1 MNSTADL
8 PKAGLAGKALEKKP
22 GSDRVI
28 RYSQEFLL
36 ACAKSPLVERPTALP
51 PTSEWFG
58 ELVKEEV
65 DSNRRTPGRSGTS
78 DKIIL
83 GPPKTNFASSSLGG
97 LRRSD
102 DGSNGTK
109 KTGEGVREPRA
120 PRGPSS
126 ALEHGFAR
134 ETIEKLA
141 SHKLLPKVT
150 PKDITG
156 LLSGM
161 NSRTTSRTT
170 LSSSQKLSGGRNLNS
185 SNSTPGNGFNTN
197 NNISNSNATHSGLR
211 THRSDAPEWM
221 TYDPDAQSS
230 SRETNGDGPQDFVDD
245 IQAWKARMKEHE
257 RREREKEAA
266 AATSASTSAT
276 AASAPSKD
284 RDPKQP
290 SRADTSTSWRA
301 SAPPAKAQD
310 TPSET
315 SRSGGARPLV
325 STSMQDIDLLFAS
338 GDIDLMKPLDPTSSA
353 FDKFLSQH
361 TLAAAETGTMGLTPR
376 RTDGGSRFA
385 RFFDDEPE
393 MTGPSTTHAAPATGL
408 VLAATAPAAP
418 AQGSAPVPGRQLS
431 LDQLFQAH
439 SLGGTGSASGSVA
452 DQGTMAA
459 QTPPAPGRMLS
470 EADIL
475 AAMSRPKPVATATH
489 TSDTRDEDA
498 FAFSKIMSALS
509 KPPVR
514 EAEDAR
520 QAVTSPRQ
528 EATAKPVLG
537 PEVPAAPQMQSPI
550 PQDPSIIMVHSKPP
564 ITSAQTVTLDALK
577 SISLGG
583 QTTSTSTHAGPE
595 VTGAAPVDGHGD
607 MSVSTEESASAPSS
621 ASTSGSVSALDSTL
635 APVPSATSPA
645 ASAPPASSGATPKT
659 VAKPVHLAFAG
670 GVPTSVY
677 RQLSGKGSEKAG
689 SPLVRPLSTGPN
701 TLNGSAS
708 PSLSSPSIQSPHPS
722 SANQGQPAGTH
733 THALPTS
740 QPPGLSQGQQ
750 GSPSMSKS
758 FTGISHQPMPH
769 SPGMDPRLSGNMY
782 PNMMH
787 PPPHYGPGPNPSQ
800 PDGYFH
806 GMPMQRPPL
815 PFVSQMPPFSQPGG
829 SGSDRF
835 MSPPPHPHPHPSQM
849 HHHHPHSQQGGE
861 FGSGVHPPPPHGGP
875 HGHPHPGPFPNQFV
889 GNMPPPP
896 PFGGPPPPMHHPGM
910 MAPPPPPSMNPVEAL
925 LHRGPPGGGPPGP
938 GGMPGPNHFVP
949 ANFGHPMLSPHG
961 NLPMNPPFFP
971 PQGAKP
977 MMNREEFERHH
988 VPQ

>member
-1 MNSTADL
+1 MNSTADV
-8 PKAGLAGKALEKKP
+8 PKSGLAGKVHEKKP
-22 GSDRVI
+22 GSDGVI

-36 ACAKSPLVERPTALP
+36 ECAKSPLVERPAALP

-58 ELVKEEV
+58 ELVKEDV
-65 DSNRRTPGRSGTS
+65 DPNRRAPGRSGTS
-78 DKIIL
+78 DKIVL

-97 LRRSD
+97 LRRAD

-109 KTGEGVREPRA
+109 KSGEGVREPRA

-161 NSRTTSRTT
+161 NSRTGSRST
-170 LSSSQKLSGGRNLNS
+170 LSSSQKHGSGRSLSSG
-185 SNSTPGNGFNTN
+185 TTTAGNGMNTN
-197 NNISNSNATHSGLR
+197 NHISNSNTAYSGMR

-221 TYDPDAQSS
+221 TYDPETQSS
-230 SRETNGDGPQDFVDD
+230 SRETNGDGSQEFVDD

-266 AATSASTSAT
+266 TAASTSTSTTATSA
-276 AASAPSKD
+276 PGKD

-301 SAPPAKAQD
+301 SAPPTKAQD
-310 TPSET
+310 THSEN
-315 SRSGGARPLV
+315 RSGTKPLV
-325 STSMQDIDLLFAS
+325 SSSMQDIDLLFAS

-361 TLAAAETGTMGLTPR
+361 TLAVAEPGTMGLTPR
-376 RTDGGSRFA
+376 RADGGSRFA

-393 MTGPSTTHAAPATGL
+393 LTNPTPNH
-408 VLAATAPAAP
+408 
-418 AQGSAPVPGRQLS
+418 
-431 LDQLFQAH
+431 AH
-439 SLGGTGSASGSVA
+439 SLGGGGGGVTDQVA
-452 DQGTMAA
+452 VAA
-459 QTPPAPGRMLS
+459 QKPSAPARMLS

-475 AAMSRPKPVATATH
+475 ASMSGPKPTA
-489 TSDTRDEDA
+489 SRAPDSRDEDA

-514 EAEDAR
+514 EAEDAH
-520 QAVTSPRQ
+520 QAALSPRQ
-528 EATAKPVLG
+528 ETATAPVPGSEL
-537 PEVPAAPQMQSPI
+537 PPAAPQMQSPI

-564 ITSAQTVTLDALK
+564 TSSGQTVTLDVLK
-577 SISLGG
+577 SLSLGG
-583 QTTSTSTHAGPE
+583 QATSVNIHTTTESTRVAK
-595 VTGAAPVDGHGD
+595 VNGHGD
-607 MSVSTEESASAPSS
+607 MSVSTDELTSAPSS
-621 ASTSGSVSALDSTL
+621 ASTSGSVSVPEPTL
-635 APVPSATSPA
+635 VPVPSAT
-645 ASAPPASSGATPKT
+645 PPVTSTPPVSSGATPKAA
-659 VAKPVHLAFAG
+659 AKPVHLAFAG

-677 RQLSGKGSEKAG
+677 RQLSGKGEKTG

-701 TLNGSAS
+701 ALNGSAS
-708 PSLSSPSIQSPHPS
+708 PSLSSPSIQSPHPTS
-722 SANQGQPAGTH
+722 TNQVQATGTH
-733 THALPTS
+733 GHALPTS
-740 QPPGLSQGQQ
+740 QPPGLGQGQQ
-750 GSPSMSKS
+750 GSPSMSKA
-758 FTGISHQPMPH
+758 FAGIGHQPMPH
-769 SPGMDPRLSGNMY
+769 SPGMDPRMGGNMY
-782 PNMMH
+782 SNMMH
-787 PPPHYGPGPNPSQ
+787 PPPHYGPGPNPGQ

-829 SGSDRF
+829 NGSDRF
-835 MSPPPHPHPHPSQM
+835 MSPPPPLPHPHPSQL
-849 HHHHPHSQQGGE
+849 HHHPHPQQGSE
-861 FGSGVHPPPPHGGP
+861 FGGGVHPPPPPHGGP
-875 HGHPHPGPFPNQFV
+875 HAHAHPHPGPFPNQFV
-889 GNMPPPP
+889 GSMPPPP

-977 MMNREEFERHH
+977 MMNREEYERHH